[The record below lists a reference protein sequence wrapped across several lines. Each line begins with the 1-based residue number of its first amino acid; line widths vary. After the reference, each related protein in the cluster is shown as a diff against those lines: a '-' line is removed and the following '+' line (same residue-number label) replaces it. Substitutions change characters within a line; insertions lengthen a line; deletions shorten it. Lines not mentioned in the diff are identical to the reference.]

1 MTKELRRQLGLVA
14 VMAVVAGDMMG
25 SGIFYTPQELAP
37 IAQATWQIYLFWG
50 LCGVITLTGVMTVG
64 QLGAALPRSG
74 ADYHIIREGFGELLG
89 FVKLWQNVWV
99 SGPGSVAAVAILFG
113 KFCSD
118 ILATTISLS
127 PVALGVVAILV
138 FTGINLLGVEWGGR
152 TQIALTVI
160 KISALL
166 LLVTGSLFL
175 VEGARSTSTANMVVG
190 NSSEGIWGFFRL
202 IGLGVGAVLFTY
214 DGWVDIMHAAGEVED
229 PKKNL
234 PLGLILGVVLITT
247 VYLLTN
253 YAYLR
258 VVPLHEMAGSE
269 SLAAIVVAEKTFGS
283 AGGKFISLLMMI
295 SILGA
300 LGGLIMTFPRL
311 LYAAGVQYSEE
322 AKRGGMVGRLFQFL
336 ATVSSGSQA
345 PSGAILMSCITAI
358 LALVF
363 FQSFSRIVN
372 FFVVPNHLFNILLV
386 AAVFKFAQGNDGEK
400 FKPFGFPIIPVIY
413 IVTIAGFLISALVY
427 RPGDTLMGVALSA
440 TGVPVYYWLERRKT

>member
-1 MTKELRRQLGLVA
+1 
-14 VMAVVAGDMMG
+14 MAV
-25 SGIFYTPQELAP
+25 E
-37 IAQATWQIYLFWG
+37 
-50 LCGVITLTGVMTVG
+50 
-64 QLGAALPRSG
+64 
-74 ADYHIIREGFGELLG
+74 
-89 FVKLWQNVWV
+89 
-99 SGPGSVAAVAILFG
+99 
-113 KFCSD
+113 
-118 ILATTISLS
+118 
-127 PVALGVVAILV
+127 
-138 FTGINLLGVEWGGR
+138 
-152 TQIALTVI
+152 
-160 KISALL
+160 
-166 LLVTGSLFL
+166 
-175 VEGARSTSTANMVVG
+175 

-234 PLGLILGVVLITT
+234 PLGLTLGVVLITT

-269 SLAAIVVAEKTFGS
+269 SLAAVVVAEKTFGS

-311 LYAAGVQYSEE
+311 LFAAGVQYSEE
-322 AKRGGMVGRLFQFL
+322 AKRGGTVGRLFQLL
-336 ATVSSGSQA
+336 ATVSSGSKA
-345 PSGAILMSCITAI
+345 PSGAILMSCVTAI

-363 FQSFSRIVN
+363 FQSFSSIVN

-400 FKPFGFPIIPVIY
+400 FKPFGFPVIPIIY

-427 RPGDTLMGVALSA
+427 RPGDTLMGVGLSV
-440 TGVPVYYWLERRKT
+440 TGVPVYYWLERRKK